1 MGRRNSAGRL
11 ALATTIASAIVGC
24 HGGTRTAV
32 SPSPSTTSA
41 STPPTLLPGHAFG
54 DAATLSGVRVL
65 LFDPAKEQVRVTTTN
80 PKNLIVLA
88 VVPGREIEVVQP
100 GDYPVRRER
109 EKDVFTIDMRRA
121 SDEITPEDAA
131 AITRTR
137 LAYDRCIKQAEAT
150 AARIAQQKARSV
162 RRDSTGKV
170 IGGGPTA
177 PDIVDT
183 RSCDRLSQHSAVKR
197 TPTFLPARAPADRYL
212 VVLTSTS
219 PISRT
224 QLYER
229 LATLTAVAP
238 DVATTIEAIAAG
250 LYVGVKGTWGGYFV
264 AW

>member
-1 MGRRNSAGRL
+1 M
-11 ALATTIASAIVGC
+11 
-24 HGGTRTAV
+24 
-32 SPSPSTTSA
+32 
-41 STPPTLLPGHAFG
+41 
-54 DAATLSGVRVL
+54 
-65 LFDPAKEQVRVTTTN
+65 
-80 PKNLIVLA
+80 
-88 VVPGREIEVVQP
+88 VPGREIEVVQP
-100 GDYPVRRER
+100 GDYPIRRER
-109 EKDVFTIDMRRA
+109 GKNAFTIDMRRP
-121 SDEITPEDAA
+121 SDAITPDDAA
-131 AITRTR
+131 AIARAR
-137 LAYDRCIKQAEAT
+137 LAYDRCVKQAEAT

-170 IGGGPTA
+170 IGRGPT
-177 PDIVDT
+177 PDIIET
-183 RSCDRLSQHSAVKR
+183 RSCDRLSQNSAVTR

-219 PISRT
+219 SISRT

>member
-1 MGRRNSAGRL
+1 ML
-11 ALATTIASAIVGC
+11 ASATVGC

-32 SPSPSTTSA
+32 SPSPSTTGA
-41 STPPTLLPGHAFG
+41 STPSALLAGHAFG
-54 DAATLSGVRVL
+54 DAATVRTMHVLS
-65 LFDPAKEQVRVTTTN
+65 FDPAKEQVRVSTTN

-100 GDYPVRRER
+100 GDYPIRRER
-109 EKDVFTIDMRRA
+109 VKDEFTIDMRRA

-131 AITRTR
+131 AIARAR
-137 LAYDRCIKQAEAT
+137 LAYDRCVRQADAT

-170 IGGGPTA
+170 IGGGTAA
-177 PDIVDT
+177 PDMVDT
-183 RSCDRLSQHSAVKR
+183 RSCDRLSQNSAVKR
-197 TPTFLPARAPADRYL
+197 TPTFLPVRTPADRYL

-250 LYVGVKGTWGGYFV
+250 LYVGVKGAWGGYFV